1 MSKVCANHF
10 NSTLACNKQ
19 IGQAAK
25 RTSFIEKCM
34 STISLFHPHMND
46 KNKARLQLK
55 EDGK

>member
-10 NSTLACNKQ
+10 NNTLACNKQ

-25 RTSFIEKCM
+25 RTSFIKKCM

-46 KNKARLQLK
+46 ENKARLQLE
-55 EDGK
+55 EDQK